1 MTLHQNKSIETASA
15 RFDALEQRFLAEL
28 SDDPEK
34 TAMLAL
40 AVIAVC
46 RPAWGEAYPPGE
58 LIPARV
64 KLLQVLRWGAPSIR
78 LGDATAETFVV
89 FLSGPE
95 QARRAQQAQ
104 QALLHAASEPA
115 LANREANQNIAVQA
129 AFNAVIGNARRL
141 GCPVVEPRT
150 LN

>member
-1 MTLHQNKSIETASA
+1 MTLHQNKLIETALA
-15 RFDALEQRFLAEL
+15 RFYALEQRFLAEL

-40 AVIAVC
+40 AVIAVS
-46 RPAWGEAYPPGE
+46 RPGWGEAYPPGD

-64 KLLQVLRWGAPSIR
+64 KLLQVVRWGAPLIR

-89 FLSGPE
+89 AVSGPE
-95 QARRAQQAQ
+95 QARRAQQGCQ
-104 QALLHAASEPA
+104 TLLDVASEPA
-115 LANREANQNIAVQA
+115 LANADADHTTTVQA
-129 AFNAVIGNARRL
+129 ALNAAIGNARRL
-141 GCPVVEPRT
+141 GCPVIEPRT

>member
-1 MTLHQNKSIETASA
+1 MPVYQNKSIETVLA
-15 RFDALEQRFLAEL
+15 RFHALEQRFLAEL
-28 SDDPEK
+28 SDDPER

-40 AVIAVC
+40 AVIAAC
-46 RPAWGEAYPPGE
+46 RPTWGEAYPPGE

-78 LGDATAETFVV
+78 LGDATAETFFV

-95 QARRAQQAQ
+95 QARRAQQACRM
-104 QALLHAASEPA
+104 LLDAASEPA
-115 LANREANQNIAVQA
+115 LANAEASHTIAVQA
-129 AFNAVIGNARRL
+129 ALNAAMGNARRL

-150 LN
+150 VN